1 MNKIIAFCCFVLLVT
16 SVPAQNLLY
25 NASQI
30 PDVLEKDADEVVRLQ
45 QTEYKVKSISEATHT
60 EKVIV
65 TVLNSESDANELRFF
80 YNKYSKIKKLWAK
93 IYDANGKEVN
103 AFKQKDFNDRSAIS
117 SGTIYSDSRFKYLTV
132 NHGSYPYT
140 IEYYTVTEYEGI
152 MSYPDHYINSF
163 GKSVQ
168 SFEVKVIL
176 PEGSDIRS
184 KVENVELSSS
194 VNTVAGTKVYTWTGK
209 NLPALAYE
217 PYIPNNLKYPVL
229 RIAATNF
236 AVDGYEGDMSTWK
249 SFGSFMNQ
257 LNKERQILTIETQ
270 TKIKSLT
277 ADAATN
283 REKIKRIYQY
293 MQNEVRYVSVQLG
306 IGGWQSFDAQYVE
319 KNKYGDCKALS
330 NYMKSMLE
338 VIDIPSDWVVIYRG
352 YRGRKEID
360 ENFVNPGF
368 ANHMILYVPS
378 EDMWL
383 ECTSKTYP
391 PNYIGGDNHDRP
403 VLLVNEKG
411 GRLSRTPKYGLAEN
425 KSTSRAN
432 INLDAKGGAVIKKQ
446 TTHHG
451 PSHDRYRYLKDLPK
465 SDVEKYI
472 IRNTSLPALTM
483 DKFAI
488 DVDPDAPVAT
498 VDFNIT
504 VPRYASKAGKRV
516 FVPINNLNP
525 FTDVPEA
532 EEKRIHPIK
541 IENDYHEK
549 DEYVFDLP
557 EGYKVESVPDEKTL
571 LESEFGKFLLE
582 LKVTDKTIT
591 VTRSLDIFAVEL
603 PASDYNKL
611 RDFYKKIAQLD
622 AAKMVLVKKAT

>member
-1 MNKIIAFCCFVLLVT
+1 MNKIIAIYCFFLVAI
-16 SVPAQNLLY
+16 SAPAQNLLY
-25 NASQI
+25 NASLI
-30 PDVLEKDADEVVRLQ
+30 PDALKKDADEVVRLKQ
-45 QTEYKVKSISEATHT
+45 AEYKVSSMSEATHT
-60 EKVIV
+60 EKKIV

-80 YNKYSKIKKLWAK
+80 YDQYSKIKKLWAK
-93 IYDANGKEVN
+93 VYDADGKEVN

-117 SGTIYSDSRFKYLTV
+117 NGTMYGDTRFKYLTV
-132 NHGSYPYT
+132 NHSSYPYT
-140 IEYYTVTEYEGI
+140 IEYYSVVEHEGI
-152 MSYPDHYINSF
+152 MSYPSHYINGF
-163 GKSVQ
+163 GRSVQ
-168 SFEVKVIL
+168 SLEVKVIL
-176 PEGSDIRS
+176 PEGMDILS
-184 KVENVELSSS
+184 KVENVELSAS
-194 VNTVAGTKVYTWTGK
+194 VNTIAGTKVYTWTGK
-209 NLPALAYE
+209 NLPALEYEAYM
-217 PYIPNNLKYPVL
+217 PNNLKRPVL
-229 RIAATNF
+229 RIAATSF
-236 AVDGYEGDMSTWK
+236 SVDGYKGDMTTWK
-249 SFGSFMNQ
+249 SFGSFLNQ
-257 LNKERQILTIETQ
+257 LNKERQDLTPATKA
-270 TKIKSLT
+270 KIKSIT
-277 ADAATN
+277 AGAATN

-293 MQNEVRYVSVQLG
+293 MQDEVRYVSVQLG
-306 IGGWQSFDAQYVE
+306 IGGWQSFDAAYVE

-330 NYMKSMLE
+330 NYMKSMLK
-338 VIDIPSDWVVIYRG
+338 VVDIPSDWVVIYRG
-352 YRGRKEID
+352 YSGRQELD
-360 ENFVNPGF
+360 ENFVNPRF
-368 ANHMILYVPS
+368 ANHMMLYVPS

-391 PNYIGGDNHDRP
+391 PSYIGGDNHDRP

-411 GRLSRTPKYGLAEN
+411 GKLSRTPKYGLAEN

-432 INLDAKGGAVIKKQ
+432 INLDEKGGAVIKKQ
-446 TTHHG
+446 TTHYG
-451 PSHDRYRYLKDLPK
+451 PSHDRYRYFKDLPK

-472 IRNTSLPALTM
+472 IRNTSLPSLTL

-488 DVDPDAPVAT
+488 DTDPDAPVAK

-557 EGYKVESVPDEKTL
+557 EGYKVESVPDENTL
-571 LESEFGKFLLE
+571 LESEFGKFSLE
-582 LKVTDKTIT
+582 LKVTDKTVTI
-591 VTRSLDIFAVEL
+591 TRSLDIFAVEL

-611 RDFYKKIAQLD
+611 RDFYKKIAKID